1 MADALKAQGN
11 AAFAA
16 KDFPKAIDFFSQ
28 AIEVDPS
35 NHVLYSNRSGSHASL
50 KQFDEAL
57 KDATKC
63 TEIKPDWSKGWS
75 RKGAA
80 LHGTGDLIGAIDAY
94 EEALKLD
101 TNNAQAK
108 QGLQSVNDAIR
119 REQQRDEQ
127 QGGPGGGPGGMGL
140 GQLFN
145 DPMLFAKLSANPK
158 TRDLIQDPEVMM
170 KLQRIK
176 QNPTDIQRCGSI
188 LDSTYELA
196 NADYYNSVIGDPQM
210 MTILAALLGV
220 PDREDGPAGQE
231 DTPMSDAPP
240 PRAKTPPP
248 AYKEPTPEPEDEE
261 AKAKREAKEAADK
274 EKALGNDAY
283 KKRNF
288 DTAIEHYN
296 KAWELHKDITYL
308 NNLAAAKFEAGD
320 YNGCIAECEKAITEG
335 REIYADFKLIAKA
348 YGRIGTTYQKT
359 GDLTKAID
367 YYQRSLTEHRTP
379 DILTKLRA
387 AEKAKD
393 KAEKEAYVSTEKAEE
408 ARLLGNEKFKTADWP
423 GAVDAYTEMIKRA
436 PSDARGYT
444 NRAAALQKLMSFP
457 SSIDDCRKAIELDPS
472 FMRAHIRLA
481 QGYLG
486 LKEYNKVLDA
496 LAAATEA
503 DKDGK
508 HTREIED
515 LSQKTM
521 NTMYAAQENETED
534 QARERIQ
541 RDPEIVS
548 IISDPIMQTILNQA
562 KSDPMALQEH
572 MRNPTVRTKIQKL
585 IAAGVIRLGR

>member
-11 AAFAA
+11 AAFSA
-16 KDFPKAIDFFSQ
+16 KDFPKAIDLFSQ
-28 AIEVDPS
+28 AIEIDPT
-35 NHVLYSNRSGSHASL
+35 NHVLFSNRSGSHASL
-50 KQFDEAL
+50 KNFDEAL

-101 TNNAQAK
+101 ANNATAK
-108 QGLQSVNDAIR
+108 QGLNSVHEAIR
-119 REQQRDEQ
+119 REQERD
-127 QGGPGGGPGGMGL
+127 GVRGPPGGGAGGL
-140 GQLFN
+140 GLDSLFS
-145 DPMLFAKLSANPK
+145 DPMLIPKLAANPK
-158 TRDLIQDPEVMM
+158 TRDLIQDPEVLAKVQ
-170 KLQRIK
+170 KLK
-176 QNPTDIQRCGSI
+176 QNPTDFQ
-188 LDSTYELA
+188 
-196 NADYYNSVIGDPQM
+196 SVLGDPQM
-210 MTILAALLGV
+210 MTILAALLGISDQK
-220 PDREDGPAGQE
+220 PGASSDE
-231 DTPMSDAPP
+231 DTPMYEAAPPP

-248 AYKEPTPEPEDEE
+248 PQKEPTPEPEDLE
-261 AKAKREAKEAADK
+261 AVAKREAKEAADK

-288 DTAIEHYN
+288 PVAIEHYN

-320 YNGCIAECEKAITEG
+320 YEGCIAECEKAITEG
-335 REIYADFKLIAKA
+335 REVFADFKLIAKA
-348 YGRIGTTYQKT
+348 YGRIGTAYQKLN
-359 GDLTKAID
+359 DLAKAID

-387 AEKAKD
+387 AEKLKVQT
-393 KAEKEAYVSTEKAEE
+393 EKEAYVSPEKAEE
-408 ARLLGNEKFKTADWP
+408 ARLDGNEKFKNADWP
-423 GAVDAYTEMIKRA
+423 GAVEAYTEMIKRA
-436 PSDARGYT
+436 PNDARGYT

-457 SSIDDCRKAIELDPS
+457 SSIDDCRKAIDLDPG

-481 QGYLG
+481 QGYFG

-503 DKDGK
+503 DKELK
-508 HTREIED
+508 HTREIEE

-521 NTMYAAQENETED
+521 GIMYTAHENETEE

>member
-28 AIEVDPS
+28 AIEVDPT
-35 NHVLYSNRSGSHASL
+35 NHVFYSNRSGSYASL

-101 TNNAQAK
+101 QNNAQAK
-108 QGLQSVNDAIR
+108 QGLNSVNDAIR
-119 REQQRDEQ
+119 REQERDEQ
-127 QGGPGGGPGGMGL
+127 QGGPSGAGGPGGMGL
-140 GQLFN
+140 GQFFN
-145 DPMLFAKLSANPK
+145 DPMLFAKLAANPK
-158 TRDLIQDPEVMM
+158 TKDLIQDPEVMM
-170 KLQRIK
+170 KLQRLQK
-176 QNPTDIQRCGSI
+176 NPNDIQ
-188 LDSTYELA
+188 
-196 NADYYNSVIGDPQM
+196 SVIGDPQM
-210 MTILAALLGV
+210 MTVLAALLGV
-220 PDREDGPAGQE
+220 PDRDDGPSSAQE
-231 DTPMSDAPP
+231 DTPMYDAPP
-240 PRAKTPPP
+240 PPRSKTPPP
-248 AYKEPTPEPEDEE
+248 PYKEPTPEPEDEE
-261 AKAKREAKEAADK
+261 AKTKREAKEAAEK
-274 EKALGNDAY
+274 EKALGNTAY
-283 KKRNF
+283 RSRDF

-320 YNGCIAECEKAITEG
+320 YEGCIAECEKAITEG
-335 REIYADFKLIAKA
+335 REVYADFKLIAKA
-348 YGRIGTTYQKT
+348 YGRIGTAYQRM

-379 DILTKLRA
+379 DVLTKLRA
-387 AEKAKD
+387 AEKEKD
-393 KAEKEAYVSTEKAEE
+393 RTEKEAYVSPEKAEE
-408 ARLLGNEKFKTADWP
+408 ARLLGNEKFKNADWP
-423 GAVDAYTEMIKRA
+423 GAVEAYTEMIKRA
-436 PSDARGYT
+436 PQDARGFT

-457 SSIDDCRKAIELDPS
+457 SSIDDCRKAIALDPS

-481 QGYLG
+481 QGYYG

-496 LAAATEA
+496 LAEATAA
-503 DKDGK
+503 DKESK

-521 NTMYAAQENETED
+521 NTMYTARESETEE

-562 KSDPMALQEH
+562 NNDPRALQEH

-585 IAAGVIRLGR
+585 IAAGVIRVGR

>member
-11 AAFAA
+11 AAFSA

-28 AIEVDPS
+28 AIELDPT

-50 KQFDEAL
+50 KDFDSAL
-57 KDATKC
+57 EDATKC

-101 TNNAQAK
+101 ANNATAK
-108 QGLQSVNDAIR
+108 QGLNSVHEAIR
-119 REQQRDEQ
+119 REQERD
-127 QGGPGGGPGGMGL
+127 GVRGPPGGGGPGGMGL
-140 GQLFN
+140 DSLFS
-145 DPMLFAKLSANPK
+145 DPMLIPKLAANPK
-158 TRDLIQDPEVMM
+158 TRDLVQDPEVLA
-170 KLQRIK
+170 KLQKLR
-176 QNPTDIQRCGSI
+176 QNPTDLQ
-188 LDSTYELA
+188 
-196 NADYYNSVIGDPQM
+196 SVLGDPQM
-210 MTILAALLGV
+210 MTILAAVLGISDQR
-220 PDREDGPAGQE
+220 PGGPSDE
-231 DTPMSDAPP
+231 DTPMYEAPPP

-248 AYKEPTPEPEDEE
+248 PPKEPTPEPEDSE
-261 AKAKREAKEAADK
+261 AIAKREAKEAADK

-288 DTAIEHYN
+288 PVAIEHYN

-320 YNGCIAECEKAITEG
+320 YDGCIAECEKAITEG
-335 REIYADFKLIAKA
+335 REVFADFKLIAKA
-348 YGRIGTTYQKT
+348 YGRIGTAYQKLN
-359 GDLTKAID
+359 DLSKAID

-379 DILTKLRA
+379 DVLTKLRA
-387 AEKAKD
+387 AEKLKIQS
-393 KAEKEAYVSTEKAEE
+393 EKEAYVSPEKAEE
-408 ARLLGNEKFKTADWP
+408 ARLDGNEKFKNADWP
-423 GAVDAYTEMIKRA
+423 GAVEAYSEMIKRA

-457 SSIDDCRKAIELDPS
+457 SSIDDCRKAIELDPG

-481 QGYLG
+481 QGYFG

-496 LAAATEA
+496 LAAATAA
-503 DKDGK
+503 DREMK
-508 HTREIED
+508 HTREIEE

-521 NTMYAAQENETED
+521 GIMYTAHENETEE

-562 KSDPMALQEH
+562 KNDPMALQEH

>member
-11 AAFAA
+11 AAFSA

-28 AIEVDPS
+28 AIELDPT
-35 NHVLYSNRSGSHASL
+35 NHVLYSNRSGSFASL
-50 KQFDEAL
+50 KQFEEAL

-63 TEIKPDWSKGWS
+63 TELKPDWSKGWS

-80 LHGTGDLIGAIDAY
+80 AHGTGDLIGAIDAY

-101 TNNAQAK
+101 ANNAQAK

-119 REQQRDEQ
+119 REQERDGQR
-127 QGGPGGGPGGMGL
+127 GGPSGGPGGMGL
-140 GQLFN
+140 DSLFG
-145 DPMLFAKLSANPK
+145 DPMLIPKLAANPK
-158 TRDLIQDPEVMM
+158 TRDLVQDPEVLA

-176 QNPTDIQRCGSI
+176 QNPTDIQ
-188 LDSTYELA
+188 
-196 NADYYNSVIGDPQM
+196 SVIGDPQM
-210 MTILAALLGV
+210 MTILAAVLGL
-220 PDREDGPAGQE
+220 PDREGGPPGAAERE
-231 DTPMSDAPP
+231 DTPMYEAPP

-248 AYKEPTPEPEDEE
+248 PKEPTPEPEDEE
-261 AKAKREAKEAADK
+261 AKAKRDAKEAADK

-296 KAWELHKDITYL
+296 KAWETHKDITYL

-320 YNGCIAECEKAITEG
+320 YEGCIKECEKAVAEG

-348 YGRIGTTYQKT
+348 LGRMGSAYQKLN
-359 GDLTKAID
+359 DLPKAIE

-387 AEKAKD
+387 AEKLKD
-393 KAEKEAYVSTEKAEE
+393 KSEKEAYISPEKAEE
-408 ARLLGNEKFKTADWP
+408 ARLEGNEKFKNADWP
-423 GAVDAYTEMIKRA
+423 GAVEAYTQMIKRA
-436 PSDARGYT
+436 PQDARGYT

-457 SSIDDCRKAIELDPS
+457 SSIDDCRKAIELDPG

-481 QGYLG
+481 QGYYG
-486 LKEYNKVLDA
+486 LKDYNKVLDA
-496 LAAATEA
+496 LAAATAA
-503 DKDGK
+503 DKDMK
-508 HTREIED
+508 HTREIEE

-521 NTMYAAQENETED
+521 STMYSAHENETEE

-548 IISDPIMQTILNQA
+548 IISDPVMQTILNQA

-572 MRNPTVRTKIQKL
+572 MRNPTVRTKVQKL

>member
-11 AAFAA
+11 AAFSA
-16 KDFPKAIDFFSQ
+16 KDFPKAIDFFTQ
-28 AIEVDPS
+28 AIELDPT
-35 NHVLYSNRSGSHASL
+35 NHVLFSNRSGSHASL
-50 KQFDEAL
+50 KDFEEAL

-101 TNNAQAK
+101 ANNATAK
-108 QGLQSVNDAIR
+108 QGLNSVHEAIR
-119 REQQRDEQ
+119 REQERD
-127 QGGPGGGPGGMGL
+127 GVRGPPGGGPGGMGL
-140 GQLFN
+140 DSLFG
-145 DPMLFAKLSANPK
+145 DPMLIPKLAANPK
-158 TRDLIQDPEVMM
+158 TRDLVQDPEVLA
-170 KLQRIK
+170 KLQK
-176 QNPTDIQRCGSI
+176 LKSNPTDIS
-188 LDSTYELA
+188 
-196 NADYYNSVIGDPQM
+196 SVLGDPQM
-210 MTILAALLGV
+210 MTILAAILGI
-220 PDREDGPAGQE
+220 PDQKPGGPSAAEE
-231 DTPMSDAPP
+231 DTPMYEAPPP

-248 AYKEPTPEPEDEE
+248 PAKEPTPEPEDLE
-261 AKAKREAKEAADK
+261 AIAKREAKEAADK

-288 DTAIEHYN
+288 PVAIEHYN

-320 YNGCIAECEKAITEG
+320 YEGCIAECEKAITEG
-335 REIYADFKLIAKA
+335 REVYADFKLIAKA
-348 YGRIGTTYQKT
+348 YGRIGTAYQKLN
-359 GDLTKAID
+359 DLPKAIE
-367 YYQRSLTEHRTP
+367 YFQRSLTEHRTP
-379 DILTKLRA
+379 DVLTKLRA
-387 AEKAKD
+387 AEKLKI
-393 KAEKEAYVSTEKAEE
+393 KTEKEAYISPEKAEE
-408 ARLLGNEKFKTADWP
+408 ARLEGNEKFKNADWP
-423 GAVDAYTEMIKRA
+423 GAVEAYSEMIKRA
-436 PSDARGYT
+436 PDDARGYT

-457 SSIDDCRKAIELDPS
+457 SSIDDCRKAIDLDPG

-481 QGYLG
+481 QGYFG
-486 LKEYNKVLDA
+486 LKDYNKVLDA
-496 LAAATEA
+496 LAAATAA
-503 DKDGK
+503 DKDLK
-508 HTREIED
+508 HTREIEE

-521 NTMYAAQENETED
+521 STMYTAHENETEE

>member
-16 KDFPKAIDFFSQ
+16 KDFPKAIDFFTQ
-28 AIEVDPS
+28 AIEIDPS

-57 KDATKC
+57 KDATRC

-101 TNNAQAK
+101 PNNAQAK

-127 QGGPGGGPGGMGL
+127 QGGGPGGGPGGMGL

-176 QNPTDIQRCGSI
+176 QNPTDIQG
-188 LDSTYELA
+188 
-196 NADYYNSVIGDPQM
+196 VIGDPQM

-220 PDREDGPAGQE
+220 PDREDGPNSQE
-231 DTPMSDAPP
+231 DTPMSEAP

-248 AYKEPTPEPEDEE
+248 PYKEPTPEPEDEE

-274 EKALGNDAY
+274 EKLLGNDAY

-288 DTAIEHYN
+288 DAAIEHYN

-320 YNGCIAECEKAITEG
+320 YEGCIAECEKAITEG

-348 YGRIGTTYQKT
+348 YGRIGTTYQKM
-359 GDLTKAID
+359 GDLPKAID

-379 DILTKLRA
+379 DILSKLRA

-393 KAEKEAYVSTEKAEE
+393 KAEKEAYVSPEKAEE
-408 ARLLGNEKFKTADWP
+408 ARLLGNEKFKVADWP
-423 GAVDAYTEMIKRA
+423 GAVEAYTEMIKRA
-436 PSDARGYT
+436 PHDARGYT

-503 DKDGK
+503 DKEGK

-521 NTMYAAQENETED
+521 NTMYAAHENETEE

>member
-11 AAFAA
+11 AAFSA

-28 AIEVDPS
+28 AIDVDPT

-50 KQFDEAL
+50 KNFNEAL
-57 KDATKC
+57 SDATKC

-101 TNNAQAK
+101 ANNAQAK
-108 QGLQSVNDAIR
+108 QGLQSVTDAIR
-119 REQQRDEQ
+119 REEERDNQR
-127 QGGPGGGPGGMGL
+127 GPPGGGPGGMGL
-140 GQLFN
+140 DSLFG
-145 DPMLFAKLSANPK
+145 DPMLIPKLAANPK
-158 TRDLIQDPEVMM
+158 TKDLIQDPEVLA
-170 KLQRIK
+170 KIQRLR
-176 QNPTDIQRCGSI
+176 QNPTDIQSI
-188 LDSTYELA
+188 L
-196 NADYYNSVIGDPQM
+196 GDPQM
-210 MTILAALLGV
+210 MTVLAAILGV
-220 PDREDGPAGQE
+220 QEGQSGPPGTGD

-240 PRAKTPPP
+240 PRARTPPP
-248 AYKEPTPEPEDEE
+248 PPKEPTPEPEDEE
-261 AKAKREAKEAADK
+261 AKAKREAKVAADK
-274 EKALGNDAY
+274 EKLLGNDAY

-288 DTAIEHYN
+288 DVAIEHYN
-296 KAWELHKDITYL
+296 KAWELFKDITYL

-320 YNGCIAECEKAITEG
+320 YEGCIKECEKAITEG
-335 REIYADFKLIAKA
+335 REVYADFKLIAKA
-348 YGRIGTTYQKT
+348 YGRIGSAYQKLN
-359 GDLTKAID
+359 DLPKAIEHF
-367 YYQRSLTEHRTP
+367 QRSLTEHRTP

-387 AEKAKD
+387 AEKIKD
-393 KAEKEAYVSTEKAEE
+393 KSEKEAYFSPEKAEE
-408 ARLLGNEKFKTADWP
+408 ARLEGNEKFKNADWP
-423 GAVDAYTEMIKRA
+423 GAVEAYTEMVKRA
-436 PSDARGYT
+436 PKDARGYT

-457 SSIDDCRKAIELDPS
+457 SSIDDCRKAIELDPG

-481 QGYLG
+481 QGYYG

-496 LAAATEA
+496 LAEATAA
-503 DKDGK
+503 DKDMK
-508 HTREIED
+508 HTREIEE

-521 NTMYAAQENETED
+521 GTMYNAHENETEE

-585 IAAGVIRLGR
+585 IAAGVIRMGR

>member
-16 KDFPKAIDFFSQ
+16 KDFPKAIDFFTQ
-28 AIEVDPS
+28 AIELDPS
-35 NHVLYSNRSGSHASL
+35 NHVFYSNRSGSHASL

-101 TNNAQAK
+101 SNNAQAK

-127 QGGPGGGPGGMGL
+127 AGGGPGGGAGGMGL

-145 DPMLFAKLSANPK
+145 DPMLFAKLAANPK
-158 TRDLIQDPEVMM
+158 TKDLMQDPEVLV

-176 QNPTDIQRCGSI
+176 QNPMDIQ
-188 LDSTYELA
+188 
-196 NADYYNSVIGDPQM
+196 SVIGDPQM

-220 PDREDGPAGQE
+220 DRDDGPSGQE
-231 DTPMSDAPP
+231 DTPMSEAP

-248 AYKEPTPEPEDEE
+248 PYKEPTPEPEDEE
-261 AKAKREAKEAADK
+261 AKAKRESKEAADK

-288 DTAIEHYN
+288 DAAIEHYN

-320 YNGCIAECEKAITEG
+320 YTGCIAECEKAITEG

-379 DILTKLRA
+379 DILSKLRA
-387 AEKAKD
+387 AEKLKD
-393 KAEKEAYVSTEKAEE
+393 KAEKEAYVSPEQAES
-408 ARLLGNEKFKTADWP
+408 ARLLGNDKFKAADWP
-423 GAVDAYTEMIKRA
+423 AAVSAYTEMIKRA
-436 PSDARGYT
+436 PHDARGYT

-457 SSIDDCRKAIELDPS
+457 SSIDDCRKAIELDPG

-503 DKDGK
+503 DRDGK
-508 HTREIED
+508 HTREIEE

-521 NTMYAAQENETED
+521 NTMYAAHENETEE

>member
-11 AAFAA
+11 AAFSA
-16 KDFPKAIDFFSQ
+16 KDFPKAIDLFSQ
-28 AIEVDPS
+28 AIEIDPT
-35 NHVLYSNRSGSHASL
+35 NHVLFSNRSGSHASL
-50 KQFDEAL
+50 KNFDEAL

-101 TNNAQAK
+101 ANNATAK
-108 QGLQSVNDAIR
+108 QGLSSVHEAIR
-119 REQQRDEQ
+119 REQERD
-127 QGGPGGGPGGMGL
+127 GVRGPPGGGPGGMGL
-140 GQLFN
+140 DSLFS
-145 DPMLFAKLSANPK
+145 DPMLIPKLAANPK
-158 TRDLIQDPEVMM
+158 TRDLVQDPEVLA
-170 KLQRIK
+170 KLQRLK
-176 QNPTDIQRCGSI
+176 QNP
-188 LDSTYELA
+188 
-196 NADYYNSVIGDPQM
+196 ADFQSVLGDPQM
-210 MTILAALLGV
+210 MTILAAILGISDQR
-220 PDREDGPAGQE
+220 PGAAEE
-231 DTPMSDAPP
+231 DTPMYDAAPP
-240 PRAKTPPP
+240 PPRSKTPPP
-248 AYKEPTPEPEDEE
+248 PPQPQKEPTPEPEDPEE
-261 AKAKREAKEAADK
+261 VAKREAKEAADK

-288 DTAIEHYN
+288 SVAIEHYN

-320 YNGCIAECEKAITEG
+320 YEGCIADCEKAITEG
-335 REIYADFKLIAKA
+335 REVFADFKLIAKA
-348 YGRIGTTYQKT
+348 YGRIGTAYHKLN
-359 GDLTKAID
+359 DLSKAIE

-379 DILTKLRA
+379 DILAKLRTV
-387 AEKAKD
+387 EKLKVQS
-393 KAEKEAYVSTEKAEE
+393 EKEAYVSPEKAEE
-408 ARLLGNEKFKTADWP
+408 ARLEGNEKFKNADWP
-423 GAVDAYTEMIKRA
+423 GAVEAYTEMIKRS
-436 PSDARGYT
+436 PNDARGYT

-457 SSIDDCRKAIELDPS
+457 SSIDDCRKAIELDPG

-481 QGYLG
+481 QGYFG

-503 DKDGK
+503 DRELK
-508 HTREIED
+508 HTREIEE

-521 NTMYAAQENETED
+521 GIMYTAHENETEE

-562 KSDPMALQEH
+562 KNDPMALQEH

>member
-11 AAFAA
+11 AAFSA
-16 KDFPKAIDFFSQ
+16 KDFPKAIDLFSQ
-28 AIEVDPS
+28 AIEIDPT
-35 NHVLYSNRSGSHASL
+35 NHVLFSNRSGSHASL
-50 KQFDEAL
+50 KNFDEAL

-101 TNNAQAK
+101 ANNATAK
-108 QGLQSVNDAIR
+108 QGLSSVHEAIR
-119 REQQRDEQ
+119 REQERD
-127 QGGPGGGPGGMGL
+127 GVRGPPGGGPGGMGL
-140 GQLFN
+140 DSLFS
-145 DPMLFAKLSANPK
+145 DPMLIPKLAANPK
-158 TRDLIQDPEVMM
+158 TRDLVQDPEVLA
-170 KLQRIK
+170 KLQRLK
-176 QNPTDIQRCGSI
+176 QNP
-188 LDSTYELA
+188 
-196 NADYYNSVIGDPQM
+196 ADFQSVLGDPQM
-210 MTILAALLGV
+210 MTILAAILGISDQR
-220 PDREDGPAGQE
+220 PGASEE
-231 DTPMSDAPP
+231 DTPMYDAAPP
-240 PRAKTPPP
+240 PPRSKTPPP
-248 AYKEPTPEPEDEE
+248 PPQPQKEPTPEPEDPE
-261 AKAKREAKEAADK
+261 AVAKREAKEAADK

-288 DTAIEHYN
+288 PVAIEHYN

-320 YNGCIAECEKAITEG
+320 YEGCIADCEKAITEG
-335 REIYADFKLIAKA
+335 REVFADFKLIAKA
-348 YGRIGTTYQKT
+348 YGRIGTAYHKLN
-359 GDLTKAID
+359 DLSKAIE

-379 DILTKLRA
+379 DILTKLRTV
-387 AEKAKD
+387 EKLKVQS
-393 KAEKEAYVSTEKAEE
+393 EKEAYISPEKAEE
-408 ARLLGNEKFKTADWP
+408 ARLEGNEKFKNADWP
-423 GAVDAYTEMIKRA
+423 GAVEAYTEMIKRS

-457 SSIDDCRKAIELDPS
+457 SSIDDCRKAIELDPG

-481 QGYLG
+481 QGYFG

-503 DKDGK
+503 DRELK
-508 HTREIED
+508 HTREIEE

-521 NTMYAAQENETED
+521 GIMYTAHENETEE

-562 KSDPMALQEH
+562 KNDPMALQEH

>member
-11 AAFAA
+11 AAFSA

-28 AIEVDPS
+28 AIQLDPT
-35 NHVLYSNRSGSHASL
+35 NHVLYSNRSGSYASL
-50 KQFDEAL
+50 KNFDQAL
-57 KDATKC
+57 ADATKC

-101 TNNAQAK
+101 PNNATAK
-108 QGLQSVNDAIR
+108 QGLGSVNDAIR
-119 REQQRDEQ
+119 REQERDGQR
-127 QGGPGGGPGGMGL
+127 GGGPGAGGMGL
-140 GQLFN
+140 DSLFN
-145 DPMLFAKLSANPK
+145 DPMLIPKLAANPK
-158 TRDLIQDPEVMM
+158 TRDLMQDPEVLA
-170 KLQRIK
+170 KIQRIK
-176 QNPTDIQRCGSI
+176 QNPTDIQ
-188 LDSTYELA
+188 
-196 NADYYNSVIGDPQM
+196 SVIGDPQM
-210 MTILAALLGV
+210 MTILAAILGV
-220 PDREDGPAGQE
+220 SDRDSGPPGTERE
-231 DTPMSDAPP
+231 DTPMYDASP

-248 AYKEPTPEPEDEE
+248 PPKEPTPEPEDEE

-288 DTAIEHYN
+288 DVAIEHYN

-320 YNGCIAECEKAITEG
+320 FEGCIKECEKAVEEG

-348 YGRIGTTYQKT
+348 LGRIGTAYQKLN
-359 GDLTKAID
+359 DLPKAIE

-387 AEKAKD
+387 AEKLKD
-393 KAEKEAYVSTEKAEE
+393 KTEKEAYISPEKAEE
-408 ARLLGNEKFKTADWP
+408 ARLDGNEKFKNADWP
-423 GAVDAYTEMIKRA
+423 GAVEAYTEMIKRA
-436 PSDARGYT
+436 PTDARGYT

-481 QGYLG
+481 QGYYG
-486 LKEYNKVLDA
+486 LKDYNKVLDA
-496 LAAATEA
+496 LAAATAA
-503 DKDGK
+503 DHEMK
-508 HTREIED
+508 HTREIEE
-515 LSQKTM
+515 LSQRTM
-521 NTMYAAQENETED
+521 NTMYSAHENETEE

-572 MRNPTVRTKIQKL
+572 MKNPTVRTKIQKL

>member
-11 AAFAA
+11 AAFSA

-28 AIEVDPS
+28 AIELDPT

-50 KQFDEAL
+50 KDFDAAL
-57 KDATKC
+57 TDATKC

-101 TNNAQAK
+101 ANNATAK
-108 QGLQSVNDAIR
+108 QGLNSVHEAIR
-119 REQQRDEQ
+119 REQERD
-127 QGGPGGGPGGMGL
+127 GVRGPPGGGGPGGLGL
-140 GQLFN
+140 DSLFS
-145 DPMLFAKLSANPK
+145 DPMLIPKLAANPK
-158 TRDLIQDPEVMM
+158 TRDLVQDPEVLA
-170 KLQRIK
+170 KLQKLRE
-176 QNPTDIQRCGSI
+176 NPTDLQ
-188 LDSTYELA
+188 
-196 NADYYNSVIGDPQM
+196 SVLSDPQM
-210 MTILAALLGV
+210 MTILAAVLGV
-220 PDREDGPAGQE
+220 SDQRPGASDE
-231 DTPMSDAPP
+231 DTPMYEAPPP
-240 PRAKTPPP
+240 PRARTPPP
-248 AYKEPTPEPEDEE
+248 PAKEPTPEPEDPE
-261 AKAKREAKEAADK
+261 AVAKREAKEAADK

-288 DTAIEHYN
+288 PVAIEHYN

-320 YNGCIAECEKAITEG
+320 FEGCIAECEKAITEG
-335 REIYADFKLIAKA
+335 REVYADFKLIAKA
-348 YGRIGTTYQKT
+348 YGRIGTAYQKLN
-359 GDLTKAID
+359 DLTKAID

-387 AEKAKD
+387 AEKLKLQS
-393 KAEKEAYVSTEKAEE
+393 EKEAYVSPKKAEE
-408 ARLLGNEKFKTADWP
+408 ARLEGNEKFKNADWP
-423 GAVDAYTEMIKRA
+423 GAVEAYTEMIKRA

-457 SSIDDCRKAIELDPS
+457 SSIDDCRKAIELDPG

-481 QGYLG
+481 QGYFG

-503 DKDGK
+503 DKEMK
-508 HTREIED
+508 HTREIEE

-521 NTMYAAQENETED
+521 GTMYTAHENETEE

>member
-11 AAFAA
+11 AAFSA
-16 KDFPKAIDFFSQ
+16 KDFPKAIDLFSQ
-28 AIEVDPS
+28 AIEIDPT

-50 KQFDEAL
+50 KNFDEAL
-57 KDATKC
+57 KDAIKC

-101 TNNAQAK
+101 ANNATAK
-108 QGLQSVNDAIR
+108 QGLNSVHEAIR
-119 REQQRDEQ
+119 REQERD
-127 QGGPGGGPGGMGL
+127 GVRGPPGGGGPGGMGL
-140 GQLFN
+140 DSLFS
-145 DPMLFAKLSANPK
+145 DPMLIPKLAANPK
-158 TRDLIQDPEVMM
+158 TRDLVQDPEVLA
-170 KLQRIK
+170 KLQKLK
-176 QNPTDIQRCGSI
+176 QNPADFQSI
-188 LDSTYELA
+188 L
-196 NADYYNSVIGDPQM
+196 GDPQM
-210 MTILAALLGV
+210 MTILAAILGISDQR
-220 PDREDGPAGQE
+220 PGAGATGEEDA
-231 DTPMSDAPP
+231 PMSDAAPPP
-240 PRAKTPPP
+240 PRAKSPPP
-248 AYKEPTPEPEDEE
+248 PQKEPTPEPEDPE
-261 AKAKREAKEAADK
+261 AVAKREAKEAADK

-288 DTAIEHYN
+288 PVAIEHYN

-320 YNGCIAECEKAITEG
+320 YEGCIADCEKAIAEG
-335 REIYADFKLIAKA
+335 REVYADFKLIAKA
-348 YGRIGTTYQKT
+348 YGRIGTAYHKLN
-359 GDLTKAID
+359 DLTKAID

-379 DILTKLRA
+379 DILTKLRTV
-387 AEKAKD
+387 EKLKLQS
-393 KAEKEAYVSTEKAEE
+393 EKEAYISPEKAEE
-408 ARLLGNEKFKTADWP
+408 ARLDGNEKFKKADWP
-423 GAVDAYTEMIKRA
+423 GAVEAYTEMIKRA
-436 PSDARGYT
+436 PTDARGYT

-457 SSIDDCRKAIELDPS
+457 SSIDDCRKAIELDPG

-481 QGYLG
+481 QGYFG

-503 DKDGK
+503 DKELK
-508 HTREIED
+508 HTREIEE

-521 NTMYAAQENETED
+521 NIMYTAHENETEE

>member
-11 AAFAA
+11 AAFSA
-16 KDFPKAIDFFSQ
+16 KDFPKAIDLFSQ
-28 AIEVDPS
+28 AIEIDPA

-50 KQFDEAL
+50 KNFDEAL

-101 TNNAQAK
+101 ANNATAK
-108 QGLQSVNDAIR
+108 QGLNSVHEAIR
-119 REQQRDEQ
+119 REQERD
-127 QGGPGGGPGGMGL
+127 GVRGPPGGPGGMGL
-140 GQLFN
+140 DSLFS
-145 DPMLFAKLSANPK
+145 DPMLIPKLSANPK
-158 TRDLIQDPEVMM
+158 TRDLVQDPEVLA
-170 KLQRIK
+170 KLQRLK
-176 QNPTDIQRCGSI
+176 QNP
-188 LDSTYELA
+188 
-196 NADYYNSVIGDPQM
+196 ADFQSVLGDPQM
-210 MTILAALLGV
+210 MTILAAILGISDQR
-220 PDREDGPAGQE
+220 PGASAEE
-231 DTPMSDAPP
+231 DTPMYDSAPPP

-248 AYKEPTPEPEDEE
+248 PQKEPTPEPEDLE
-261 AKAKREAKEAADK
+261 AIAKREAKEAADK

-288 DTAIEHYN
+288 PVAIEHYN

-320 YNGCIAECEKAITEG
+320 YEGCIAECEKAITEG
-335 REIYADFKLIAKA
+335 REVYADFKLIAKA
-348 YGRIGTTYQKT
+348 YGRIGTAYQKLN
-359 GDLTKAID
+359 DLPKSID

-379 DILTKLRA
+379 EILTKLRT
-387 AEKAKD
+387 AEKLKLQT
-393 KAEKEAYVSTEKAEE
+393 EKEAYISPEKAEE
-408 ARLLGNEKFKTADWP
+408 ARLEGNEKFKNADWP
-423 GAVDAYTEMIKRA
+423 GAVEAYTEMIKRA
-436 PSDARGYT
+436 PNDARGYT

-457 SSIDDCRKAIELDPS
+457 SSIDDCRKAIELDPG

-481 QGYLG
+481 QGYFG

-503 DKDGK
+503 DKELK
-508 HTREIED
+508 HTREIEE

-521 NTMYAAQENETED
+521 GIMYTTHENETEE

-562 KSDPMALQEH
+562 KNDPMALQEH